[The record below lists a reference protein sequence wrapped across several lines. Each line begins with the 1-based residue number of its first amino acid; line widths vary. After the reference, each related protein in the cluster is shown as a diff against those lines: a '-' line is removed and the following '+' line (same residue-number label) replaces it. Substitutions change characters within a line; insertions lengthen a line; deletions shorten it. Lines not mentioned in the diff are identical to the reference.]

1 MPILN
6 RIIIL
11 VLTSF
16 MLVGCSGKK
25 DESLLMRVSEKCAAV
40 LLNRQEAKPRVNDA
54 FAALDYLQNALKE
67 FSSDKKDKE
76 LQAKIMD
83 QAAHLLVSQ
92 KMYKEAMP
100 YIEGVMNF
108 FSDRKDTMSTVATLH
123 ELGGAYAHAGGLSK
137 AEECFLRSL
146 DLSSRFSPK
155 QSALS
160 RMYLGEVKHRL
171 GQIDSA
177 LYYIRHTPD
186 QVPLQARNSALAYA
200 SGIYLDSGIPDTA
213 YAYSCELLKSGDK
226 HALRKGYEV
235 ILDPRLR
242 AYTSGDSVEAY
253 LSRYKDVLE
262 SIYND
267 DPAGLAMSQEAL
279 YNEISERRR
288 TDASLWMQIIDL
300 WPIWL
305 IAVFFVMLATSLY
318 LRFKNRDKLRELHMA
333 LESLN
338 GGSAQQMNFQ
348 TAGPVAEDAISTST
362 PDKDEGKEMQ
372 ETLRERL
379 LAEVEKGADPVLSP
393 AIAQSDSYEAV
404 QTMIQEGRCVPFDD
418 GIWSGLED
426 AVLAAAPDFKKKLQI
441 LTGNRFTTVDYH
453 TALMIKCQ
461 IAPTQMATLTGRSK
475 GAIMSRREALCSKIY
490 DRKLPTKTF
499 DTVIRL
505 L

>member
-1 MPILN
+1 M
-6 RIIIL
+6 
-11 VLTSF
+11 
-16 MLVGCSGKK
+16 
-25 DESLLMRVSEKCAAV
+25 
-40 LLNRQEAKPRVNDA
+40 
-54 FAALDYLQNALKE
+54 
-67 FSSDKKDKE
+67 
-76 LQAKIMD
+76 
-83 QAAHLLVSQ
+83 
-92 KMYKEAMP
+92 
-100 YIEGVMNF
+100 
-108 FSDRKDTMSTVATLH
+108 
-123 ELGGAYAHAGGLSK
+123 
-137 AEECFLRSL
+137 
-146 DLSSRFSPK
+146 
-155 QSALS
+155 
-160 RMYLGEVKHRL
+160 
-171 GQIDSA
+171 
-177 LYYIRHTPD
+177 
-186 QVPLQARNSALAYA
+186 
-200 SGIYLDSGIPDTA
+200 
-213 YAYSCELLKSGDK
+213 
-226 HALRKGYEV
+226 KGYEV

-242 AYTSGDSVEAY
+242 AYTPNDSVEAY
-253 LSRYKDVLE
+253 LNRYKDVLE
-262 SIYND
+262 SIYNED
-267 DPAGLAMSQEAL
+267 TAGLAMSQEAL

-288 TDASLWMQIIDL
+288 TDASLWTQIIDL

-348 TAGPVAEDAISTST
+348 TAGPVAEDAISMST

-393 AIAQSDSYEAV
+393 VIAQSETYEAV
-404 QTMIQEGRCVPFDD
+404 QAMIQEDRCVPFDD
-418 GIWSGLED
+418 SIWSGLED
-426 AVLAAAPDFKKKLQI
+426 AVLAASPDFKKKLQI

>member
-1 MPILN
+1 MSILS

-40 LLNRQEAKPRVNDA
+40 LLNKKEAKPRVNDA
-54 FAALDYLQNALKE
+54 FAALDYLQDALKE
-67 FSSDKKDKE
+67 FSSDKKDRE

-83 QAAHLLVSQ
+83 QAAHLLVSK

-100 YIEGVMNF
+100 YIEGVMKF
-108 FSDRKDTMSTVATLH
+108 FSERKDTMSTVATLH

-155 QSALS
+155 QSAIS

-186 QVPLQARNSALAYA
+186 EVPHQSRNSALAYA
-200 SGIYLDSGIPDTA
+200 SGIYLDAGIPDTA
-213 YAYSCELLKSGDK
+213 YAYSCELLSSGDK
-226 HALRKGYEV
+226 RAAMKGYEV

-242 AYTSGDSVEAY
+242 AYTPNDSVEAY
-253 LSRYKDVLE
+253 LNRYKDVLE
-262 SIYND
+262 SIYNED
-267 DPAGLAMSQEAL
+267 TAGLAMSQEAL

-288 TDASLWMQIIDL
+288 TDASLWTQIIDL

>member
-1 MPILN
+1 
-6 RIIIL
+6 
-11 VLTSF
+11 

-25 DESLLMRVSEKCAAV
+25 DEALLMQLSEKCAEV
-40 LLNRQEAKPRVNDA
+40 LLNKKEVKPDATNA
-54 FAALDYLQNALKE
+54 FAALDYLQNALKDLSAE
-67 FSSDKKDKE
+67 KKNRE
-76 LQAKIMD
+76 LRAKIMD
-83 QAAHLLVSQ
+83 QAAHLLVSK

-155 QSALS
+155 QSAVS

-177 LYYIRHTPD
+177 LYYIRNTPSE
-186 QVPLQARNSALAYA
+186 VPVQARNSALAYA
-200 SGIYLDSGIPDTA
+200 SGIYLDAGIPDTA
-213 YAYSCELLKSGDK
+213 YAYSCELLRSSDK
-226 HALRKGYEV
+226 RAVRKGYEV

-242 AYTSGDSVEAY
+242 AYTPHDSVDAY
-253 LSRYKDVLE
+253 MSRYKDVLE
-262 SIYND
+262 DIYGED
-267 DPAGLAMSQEAL
+267 QSHLAMTQEDL
-279 YNEISERRR
+279 YDQIDSRRQE
-288 TDASLWMQIIDL
+288 DASLWSRIFAL
-300 WPIWL
+300 WPLGL
-305 IAVFFVMLATSLY
+305 IAVFFVMLASSLY
-318 LRFKNRDKLRELHMA
+318 LKIRNRDRLRELHIA
-333 LESLN
+333 VESLN
-338 GGSAQQMNFQ
+338 SGSAQQMNFQ
-348 TAGPVAEDAISTST
+348 MPEPVSAVTS
-362 PDKDEGKEMQ
+362 DKDEGKEMQ

-393 AIAQSDSYEAV
+393 AIAQSEAYEAV

-418 GIWSGLED
+418 SIWSGLEE
-426 AVLAAAPDFKKKLQI
+426 AVLAASPDFKKKLQI

-461 IAPTQMATLTGRSK
+461 IAPIQMATLTGRSK

-490 DRKLPTKTF
+490 DRKLPTKIF